1 MGPDVEEGGAR
12 PRGGLEVDAQVAP
25 LPTRRHVDR
34 RLHLSQTQKRGLFIA
49 VLLSSDGKS
58 RSFFLI
64 DIEGQFAAQGI
75 DIPDPI
81 TMRLVSRY
89 ECGPMETKRRRYI

>member
-34 RLHLSQTQKRGLFIA
+34 RLDLSQTQERAFYCGIIELRRKKPII
-49 VLLSSDGKS
+49 LLKS
-58 RSFFLI
+58 VC
-64 DIEGQFAAQGI
+64 
-75 DIPDPI
+75 
-81 TMRLVSRY
+81 M
-89 ECGPMETKRRRYI
+89 

>member
-12 PRGGLEVDAQVAP
+12 SRGGLEVDAEVAP

-34 RLHLSQTQKRGLFIA
+34 RLDLSQTQKRAFYWG
-49 VLLSSDGKS
+49 VLSSEGKS
-58 RSFFLI
+58 RTFSLI
-64 DIEGQFAAQGI
+64 DIEGQFSALGI
-75 DIPDPI
+75 GIPDPI
-81 TMRLVSRY
+81 TMRLVSGY